1 MSANPLCIKTCP
13 ENHEK
18 KSGTTGQVFVHKWFA
33 DRRRL
38 RVSSYAV
45 LIRVYVQICNN
56 YVYQER
62 LGNFESLI
70 IKMRDFNPKE
80 FIYVPFVGQREFL
93 GTDLHRLDK
102 SIYLVH

>member
-1 MSANPLCIKTCP
+1 MAHLDPL
-13 ENHEK
+13 
-18 KSGTTGQVFVHKWFA
+18 HKGFA

-38 RVSSYAV
+38 GVSSYAV
-45 LIRVYVQICNN
+45 LIRVYVQICDSS
-56 YVYQER
+56 VYQER
-62 LGNFESLI
+62 LGSFESLI

-102 SIYLVH
+102 RIYVVH